1 MVEGGDPRSWA
12 VSRPDLFS
20 PASPSRLVVPER
32 EAPCYIS
39 DRTRPPAQP
48 ASPSVL
54 PCTHSQVGLPPSS
67 ADGGEDELISEP
79 DEPSLWTLVKP
90 CSRVLLS
97 AT

>member
-1 MVEGGDPRSWA
+1 MGCQ
-12 VSRPDLFS
+12 
-20 PASPSRLVVPER
+20 PSRLVFTGLPFEASRPER

-67 ADGGEDELISEP
+67 ADGGGGG
-79 DEPSLWTLVKP
+79 
-90 CSRVLLS
+90 
-97 AT
+97 